1 MQAAKRV
8 QHIQEYY
15 FSRKLGEVRALIDK
29 GKPVINIGVGN
40 PDLPPPEPVIDAL
53 KKGASDLS
61 KHGYQPYKG
70 IPTFRKAIATF
81 YAKHYAV
88 TVNPDNEILPLTGS
102 KEGVLHISMAYL
114 NKGDA
119 VLVPNPGYTTY
130 TSVTKLMGAKPIY
143 YNLTKE
149 NNWFPDFD
157 ELEKQDLSKIKIMWV
172 NYPNMPTGAEAT
184 FSLFKKLVAFAKKHK
199 ILLVNDNPY
208 SFILTDKPLSIL
220 SVNGAKDV
228 ALELNSLSKS
238 FNMSGWR
245 VGMLLGNQKHIDT
258 VLKIKSNMDSG
269 MFYGLQAGAIAALQP
284 NSEWFYKLNKTYS
297 KRRKIVWSII
307 DKLGFTYDK
316 NTAGL
321 FVWAKLPNTGTSKE
335 MTNHLLHEMNIFV
348 TPGSIFGSNG
358 EGYLRFSLCVSEK
371 DLNEVLRRVS
381 I

>member
-114 NKGDA
+114 DKGDA

-172 NYPNMPTGAEAT
+172 NYPNMPTGTEAT

-269 MFYGLQAGAIAALQP
+269 MFYGLQAGAIAALQL
-284 NSEWFYKLNKTYS
+284 NSEWFYKLYKTYS

-316 NTAGL
+316 NTAG
-321 FVWAKLPNTGTSKE
+321 
-335 MTNHLLHEMNIFV
+335 
-348 TPGSIFGSNG
+348 
-358 EGYLRFSLCVSEK
+358 
-371 DLNEVLRRVS
+371 
-381 I
+381 